1 MNALAGAAQRHPV
14 AARLERLP
22 MTGYQRRLFAI
33 IAAAWFFD
41 SMDLG
46 IMTFVLGSIQTEFAL
61 TPAQT
66 GLLASSSFVGM
77 FFGAATAGLLAH
89 KGAGS
94 LMCGLSH
101 TVDELMR
108 YRVLLGFGMGM
119 EFPIGLVS
127 RHRSSVGLRW
137 PSKRIAALH
146 RLPIR
151 YVLAAR
157 CALRY
162 APMAARSLRHLI

>member
-66 GLLASSSFVGM
+66 GLLASSRFVGV
-77 FFGAATAGLLAH
+77 FLGAATAGLLPD
-89 KGAGS
+89 KYGRKPLFQLSIILWGAGRLIS
-94 LMCGLSH
+94 GL
-101 TVDELMR
+101 
-108 YRVLLGFGMGM
+108 
-119 EFPIGLVS
+119 
-127 RHRSSVGLRW
+127 
-137 PSKRIAALH
+137 
-146 RLPIR
+146 
-151 YVLAAR
+151 
-157 CALRY
+157 
-162 APMAARSLRHLI
+162 

>member
-22 MTGYQRRLFAI
+22 MTGYQRRLFDI

-46 IMTFVLGSIQTEFAL
+46 FMTFVLGSIPTEFAL

-77 FFGAATAGLLAH
+77 FFGAATAGLLAD
-89 KGAGS
+89 KFGRKPVFQ
-94 LMCGLSH
+94 LSM
-101 TVDELMR
+101 V
-108 YRVLLGFGMGM
+108 F
-119 EFPIGLVS
+119 
-127 RHRSSVGLRW
+127 
-137 PSKRIAALH
+137 
-146 RLPIR
+146 
-151 YVLAAR
+151 
-157 CALRY
+157 
-162 APMAARSLRHLI
+162 

>member
-22 MTGYQRRLFAI
+22 MTRYHRRLFSI

-66 GLLASSSFVGM
+66 GLLASSSCVGL
-77 FFGAATAGLLAH
+77 FFGAARAGLPAEKLGR
-89 KGAGS
+89 KPVFQLSMVFWGAGS

-119 EFPIGLVS
+119 EFTIGLVS
-127 RHRSSVGLRW
+127 RHRSFLW
-137 PSKRIAALH
+137 SKMLDDRTPRI
-146 RLPIR
+146 RR
-151 YVLAAR
+151 
-157 CALRY
+157 
-162 APMAARSLRHLI
+162 

>member
-46 IMTFVLGSIQTEFAL
+46 IMTFVLGSIQAEFAL

-77 FFGAATAGLLAH
+77 FFRPAT
-89 KGAGS
+89 AGS

-137 PSKRIAALH
+137 PSKR
-146 RLPIR
+146 
-151 YVLAAR
+151 
-157 CALRY
+157 
-162 APMAARSLRHLI
+162 

>member
-66 GLLASSSFVGM
+66 GLLASSSFAGM
-77 FFGAATAGLLAH
+77 FFGAATAGLAAH
-89 KGAGS
+89 QVGPQAGVLMGERSGHKPVFQLSMVFWGAGS

-108 YRVLLGFGMGM
+108 YRVLLGFG
-119 EFPIGLVS
+119 
-127 RHRSSVGLRW
+127 
-137 PSKRIAALH
+137 
-146 RLPIR
+146 
-151 YVLAAR
+151 
-157 CALRY
+157 
-162 APMAARSLRHLI
+162 